1 MAYTTEIRTAEAGIP
16 DKLAAWWKGLQEVRT
31 QRKLFNETVRELN
44 ALSGRELADLGISR
58 SEIRHVAWHATYGK

>member
-1 MAYTTEIRTAEAGIP
+1 MAYATEIRTAQAGIA
-16 DKLAAWWKGLQEVRT
+16 DKLAAWWKDLQEVRT
-31 QRKLFNETVRELN
+31 QRKLFHETVRELN